1 MCNFKSLK
9 KSRKFYSLG
18 IVLSTM
24 KSYEPAT
31 GAELWTGQIGDVDA
45 EVARAREAWGK
56 WAAYGLSDRIETV
69 RKFSNRLKSDAE
81 PLIDLISRETGK
93 PIWESRDEVETI
105 ISMVNM
111 SIKAYAERSSQ
122 RRLNGTAGSSA
133 ALRHKPRG
141 LFAVIT
147 AYNEPAAIP
156 CGHIIPALLA
166 GNAVIFKPSEYA
178 PAVGQFIVDCL
189 HSAGIPKD
197 IVRIVHGG
205 SAIGAALAVHKDID
219 GLFFTGSAYN
229 GIQINRQFVN
239 RPGKMLSLEM
249 GGNNPIIFWD
259 TTDIYSAAAIVV
271 KSAFLSAGQKCTSAR
286 RLIVKHDLYDSVI
299 AEIKR
304 LADRLIINDPHGDPP
319 PFMGPLISNDAADG
333 LTESFLALMSHGGRP
348 IRHMSRPIK
357 GRPFVSPGIID
368 VTNMQERPDLEL
380 FGPLLQVIRVSSF
393 DDAITEA
400 NNTRFGLSASLLGG
414 NAEQYNQFW
423 ANSRAGIVNWNAET
437 NKISIAAPMGGIGL
451 SGNGRPSAF
460 YSADHCAYPVASEEH
475 DVPKAMIGIGLKDD
489 DYGSDNSEENKTA
502 AA

>member
-1 MCNFKSLK
+1 
-9 KSRKFYSLG
+9 
-18 IVLSTM
+18 M

-31 GAELWTGQIGDVDA
+31 GAELWTGTIGDVDA
-45 EVARAREAWGK
+45 EVAKVQAAWGK

-69 RKFSNRLKSDAE
+69 RKFSNRLRADAE

-93 PIWESRDEVETI
+93 PIWESRSEVESI
-105 ISMVNM
+105 IAMV
-111 SIKAYAERSSQ
+111 SIAIKAYAERSSQ

-133 ALRHKPRG
+133 ALRHKPHG
-141 LFAVIT
+141 VFAVIT

-166 GNAVIFKPSEYA
+166 GNAIIFKPSEYS
-178 PAVGQFIVDCL
+178 PAVGQFIVDCM
-189 HSAGIPKD
+189 HRAGIPKE
-197 IVRIVHGG
+197 IVRVVHGG
-205 SAIGAALAVHKDID
+205 PKVGAALAAHKDID

-259 TTDIYSAAAIVV
+259 TADIYSAAAIVV

-286 RLIVKHDLYDSVI
+286 RLIVKDDLYDTVI
-299 AEIKR
+299 PEIKR

-319 PFMGPLISNDAADG
+319 PFMGPLITNDAADG

-348 IRHMSRPIK
+348 IRHMTRPIK

-368 VTNMQERPDLEL
+368 VTHMEERPDLEL

-393 DDAITEA
+393 EDAIAEA

-414 NAEQYNQFW
+414 NAQQYDQFW
-423 ANSRAGIVNWNAET
+423 ANSKAGIVNWNAET
-437 NKISIAAPMGGIGL
+437 IKISAAAPMGGKGL

-475 DVPKAMIGIGLKDD
+475 EVPKAMIGIGLNDD
-489 DYGSDNSEENKTA
+489 DYGSSHGDDNETVA
-502 AA
+502 A

>member
-1 MCNFKSLK
+1 
-9 KSRKFYSLG
+9 
-18 IVLSTM
+18 M

-31 GAELWTGQIGDVDA
+31 GAELWTGTIGGVDA
-45 EVARAREAWGK
+45 EVAKVQAAWGK

-69 RKFSNRLKSDAE
+69 RKFSNRLRADAE

-93 PIWESRDEVETI
+93 PIWESRSEVESI
-105 ISMVNM
+105 IAMV
-111 SIKAYAERSSQ
+111 SIAIKAYAERSSQ

-133 ALRHKPRG
+133 ALRHKPHG
-141 LFAVIT
+141 VFAVIT

-166 GNAVIFKPSEYA
+166 GNAIIFKPSEYS
-178 PAVGQFIVDCL
+178 PAVGQFIVDCM
-189 HSAGIPKD
+189 HRAGIPKE
-197 IVRIVHGG
+197 IVRVVHGG
-205 SAIGAALAVHKDID
+205 PKVGAALAAHKDID

-259 TTDIYSAAAIVV
+259 TADIYSAAAIVV

-286 RLIVKHDLYDSVI
+286 RLIVKDDLYDTVI
-299 AEIKR
+299 PEIKR

-319 PFMGPLISNDAADG
+319 PFMGPLITNDAADG

-348 IRHMSRPIK
+348 IRHMTRPIK

-368 VTNMQERPDLEL
+368 VTHMEERPDLEL

-393 DDAITEA
+393 EDAIAEA

-414 NAEQYNQFW
+414 NAQQYDQFW
-423 ANSRAGIVNWNAET
+423 ANSKAGIVNWNAET
-437 NKISIAAPMGGIGL
+437 IKISAAAPMGGKGL

-475 DVPKAMIGIGLKDD
+475 EVPKAMIGIGLNDD
-489 DYGSDNSEENKTA
+489 DYGSSHGDDNETVA
-502 AA
+502 A

>member
-1 MCNFKSLK
+1 
-9 KSRKFYSLG
+9 
-18 IVLSTM
+18 M

-31 GAELWTGQIGDVDA
+31 GAELWSGRMGSVDE
-45 EVARAREAWGK
+45 EVAIARDAWGK
-56 WAAYGLSDRIETV
+56 WAAYGLSDRMETV
-69 RKFSNRLKSDAE
+69 RRFANRMRADSEA
-81 PLIDLISRETGK
+81 LIDLISRETGK
-93 PIWESRDEVETI
+93 PIWESRNEIESI
-105 ISMVNM
+105 IEMVNI

-122 RRLNGTAGSSA
+122 RRLNGGTGSSA
-133 ALRHKPRG
+133 ALRHKPHG

-147 AYNEPAAIP
+147 SYNEPAAIP

-166 GNAVIFKPSEYA
+166 GNAVIFKPSEYT
-178 PAVGQFIVDCL
+178 PAVGQFITDCF
-189 HSAGIPKD
+189 HRSGIPKE
-197 IVRIVHGG
+197 IVRVIHGG
-205 SAIGAALAVHKDID
+205 PKVGAALASHKDID

-259 TTDIYSAAAIVV
+259 TSDVYSAAAIVV

-286 RLIVKHDLYDSVI
+286 RLIIKDTLYDIVI
-299 AEIKR
+299 PEIKR

-368 VTNMQERPDLEL
+368 VTDMNERPDIEL
-380 FGPLLQVIRVSSF
+380 FGPLLQVVKTSSF
-393 DDAITEA
+393 EEAITEA

-414 NAEQYNQFW
+414 NAQQYDQFW
-423 ANSRAGIVNWNAET
+423 ANSKAGIVNWNAET
-437 NKISIAAPMGGIGL
+437 TKISSSAPMGGKGL
-451 SGNGRPSAF
+451 SSNGRPSAF
-460 YSADHCAYPVASEEH
+460 YSADHCAYPVASEEYET
-475 DVPKAMIGIGLKDD
+475 PKAMIGIGLKDD
-489 DYGSDNSEENKTA
+489 DYGSGKSNDDTVA
-502 AA
+502 A